1 LNNVKREDNHTQTER
16 EADYRNIEP
25 TDSAEIDECQ
35 GRRRDDHRENNEA
48 CFEVSELRRHFQPKQ
63 QLFGDGGVADAT
75 GTD

>member
-1 LNNVKREDNHTQTER
+1 VKREDYHAQTER

-25 TDSAEIDECQ
+25 TDSAEINECQ
-35 GRRRDDHRENNEA
+35 GRRRDDHRKNNEA
-48 CFEVSELRRHFQPKQ
+48 RFEVSELRWHFQPKQ